1 VHQPGGRKR
10 QRGVNLCW
18 AEKENFMYIAQGGV
32 VDHKIQ
38 GRTRMQ
44 FRMGEEVMVVPYGCL
59 HAH

>member
-1 VHQPGGRKR
+1 MVGNGK
-10 QRGVNLCW
+10 GVSIFVGLD
-18 AEKENFMYIAQGGV
+18 KENFMYIAQGGV

>member
-1 VHQPGGRKR
+1 MVGNGK
-10 QRGVNLCW
+10 GVSIFVGLD
-18 AEKENFMYIAQGGV
+18 KENFMYIAQGGV

-44 FRMGEEVMVVPYGCL
+44 FRMGEEVMVVVPYGCL